1 MQETD
6 RARLKVE
13 DVVKL
18 PKSEI
23 LKVEAIQGPSGG
35 GEPRSTKSL
44 KTLLNRQTSRSSQ

>member
-1 MQETD
+1 MKETD
-6 RARLKVE
+6 RARLEVE

-35 GEPRSTKSL
+35 EPRSTKSL
-44 KTLLNRQTSRSSQ
+44 QTLLNRQTSRSSQ